1 MSELCFFNVDILQLF
16 NCSKNKKR
24 LELSY
29 LFVFIDLLKIIRAVD
44 NYPLDNKSHF

>member
-24 LELSY
+24 L
-29 LFVFIDLLKIIRAVD
+29 
-44 NYPLDNKSHF
+44 